1 MMKEKLAYAY
11 PELKI
16 FGLSED
22 DVITTSTGAGN
33 SGENYDEN
41 YDDMGSWKDSW
52 SK

>member
-11 PELKI
+11 PKLKI
-16 FGLSED
+16 LGLSED
-22 DVITTSTGAGN
+22 DVITTSTGAGDT
-33 SGENYDEN
+33 DEN

>member
-1 MMKEKLAYAY
+1 MVKEKLAYAY

-22 DVITTSTGAGN
+22 DVITTSTGVGN
-33 SGENYDEN
+33 SDEN

>member
-22 DVITTSTGAGN
+22 DVITTSMGAGN
-33 SGENYDEN
+33 TDEN

>member
-33 SGENYDEN
+33 TDEN

>member
-22 DVITTSTGAGN
+22 DVITTSGAGN
-33 SGENYDEN
+33 SDED
-41 YDDMGSWKDSW
+41 YDDKSSWKETW

>member
-33 SGENYDEN
+33 TDEKYDV
-41 YDDMGSWKDSW
+41 MGSWKDSW

>member
-33 SGENYDEN
+33 TDEN
-41 YDDMGSWKDSW
+41 YDDIGSWKDSW

>member
-11 PELKI
+11 PKLKI
-16 FGLSED
+16 WDLSEE

-33 SGENYDEN
+33 SNEN

-52 SK
+52 SN